1 MATAAQ
7 RFEAGQIS
15 RNNYLD
21 RARTAGALTLPYL
34 LPRSNDPG
42 ALGSDSH
49 TLPWEGI
56 GARGVL
62 NLASRFLL
70 ALLPPTELF
79 FRLTLNEAQVQKN
92 GGITPEARLEVEQA
106 LVNLERQ
113 ILRSIEASG
122 DRLVLHEALLHLL
135 VVGNVL
141 AYLGEDGSRLFHLNR
156 YVLWRDPMGHPM
168 EAVTC
173 EEVAWSSL
181 SPKVI
186 KLLEDESDEHG
197 GEDEDDLDKT
207 VRIYT
212 RILWEGT
219 RCRWWQEVCDHRIPG
234 SEGRAPVD
242 NCPWLP
248 LRMTRQDGHPYSPGY
263 VEMACLADLNT
274 AEALSQSVVECASI
288 LAIVRFLVKPGGTTN
303 AKVLAA
309 AANGDFVP
317 GDVNDVQAL
326 QTQKTQEMQAAM
338 SALQMVEARLAQSF
352 LLANPRDSE
361 RTTAQEIQLMAME
374 LERGQGALYSIL
386 AEEFQRPYVK
396 RRLAIETKRGGLPQL
411 GKDLVQPVLTTGLN
425 AVGRG
430 METQRLQNFLA
441 AIAPLGEGAF
451 GVVNMT
457 QLVRMIANGEGISTL
472 GLLKTDKQLA
482 QERQQAM
489 AIQAAQTAAT
499 SPMADPLKQA
509 QADAIN
515 QQVDQQAQQAGAPPE
530 QPAPEPTT
538 AMEP

>member
-1 MATAAQ
+1 MITAAK
-7 RFEAGQIS
+7 RFADGQIS

-21 RARTAGALTLPYL
+21 RARTAAALTLPYL

-79 FRLTLNEAQVQKN
+79 FRLTLNEAQVQKS
-92 GGITPEARLEVEQA
+92 GGIDPKARLEIEQA

-141 AYLGEDGSRLFHLNR
+141 AYVGENGSRLFHLNR
-156 YVLWRDPMGHPM
+156 YVLWRDPMGNPM

-173 EEVAWSSL
+173 EEIAWGQCS
-181 SPKVI
+181 KTVR
-186 KLLEDESDEHG
+186 EMVDERDDYS
-197 GEDEDDLDKT
+197 GEDEDDLSKT

-212 RILWEGT
+212 RIIWEGK
-219 RCRWWQEVCDHRIPG
+219 RCRWWQEVCDRKIPG
-234 SEGRAPVD
+234 SEGRAPTD
-242 NCPWLP
+242 NCPWMP

-303 AKVLAA
+303 AKVLAD

-361 RTTAQEIQLMAME
+361 RTTAEEIQLMAIE

-386 AEEFQRPYVK
+386 AEEFQRPYVR

-430 METQRLQNFLA
+430 METQRLQRFLA
-441 AIAPLGEGAF
+441 GIAPLGADAF
-451 GVVNMT
+451 RVVNMT

-472 GLLKTDKQLA
+472 GLLKTDEQLA
-482 QERQQAM
+482 QEQQQAM
-489 AIQAAQTAAT
+489 AMQAAQTAAA

-515 QQVDQQAQQAGAPPE
+515 QQVDQQAQQAGPPPE

-538 AMEP
+538 AIEP